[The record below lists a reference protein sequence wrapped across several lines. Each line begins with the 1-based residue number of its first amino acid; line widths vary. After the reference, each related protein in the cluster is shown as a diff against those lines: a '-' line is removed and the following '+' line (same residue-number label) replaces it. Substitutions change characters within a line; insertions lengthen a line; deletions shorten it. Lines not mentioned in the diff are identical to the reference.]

1 VDILISSATLDEA
14 RERGLALI
22 LDISESKRAEE
33 ALRHREA
40 EYRTLAEFM
49 PQVVWS
55 ARPDGDIDY
64 VNQVLANYM
73 GKTVEEVLG
82 IWWTE
87 LLHPEDL
94 PLALERWTRQEDLR
108 RRVEFEQQ
116 LIGIVSHDL
125 RNPPGR
131 HFARGHGAAPAGRS
145 QRAADEER
153 GAHPV
158 LRRARHPPHPRPAR
172 LHPGPHGGRHSREP
186 QAHGAAWLSPAGGGR
201 GAARPPGAAPR
212 RGAQGDGRG
221 EWDPDRLAQVLT
233 NLLSNALSYSP
244 PDTPVTV
251 RTRGEDGT
259 VLLEEHNQGAP
270 IPAERLPQLFEPLER
285 GAAQQDRMG
294 RGIGL
299 GLFIVRHIV
308 EAHGGSITVRSGA
321 KEGTT
326 FTVHL
331 PRQAAGRPG

>member
-1 VDILISSATLDEA
+1 
-14 RERGLALI
+14 
-22 LDISESKRAEE
+22 
-33 ALRHREA
+33 
-40 EYRTLAEFM
+40 
-49 PQVVWS
+49 
-55 ARPDGDIDY
+55 
-64 VNQVLANYM
+64 
-73 GKTVEEVLG
+73 
-82 IWWTE
+82 
-87 LLHPEDL
+87 
-94 PLALERWTRQEDLR
+94 
-108 RRVEFEQQ
+108 
-116 LIGIVSHDL
+116 
-125 RNPPGR
+125 
-131 HFARGHGAAPAGRS
+131 
-145 QRAADEER
+145 
-153 GAHPV
+153 
-158 LRRARHPPHPRPAR
+158 
-172 LHPGPHGGRHSREP
+172 
-186 QAHGAAWLSPAGGGR
+186 
-201 GAARPPGAAPR
+201 
-212 RGAQGDGRG
+212 
-221 EWDPDRLAQVLT
+221 VLT